1 MVPGTV
7 TSKRVRTA
15 VLAIATVALVLGT
28 ATDGASARRPGIAF
42 AAGVPSDLEALAR
55 ATWQRFTDAF
65 PARWRCVPTVRVSGA
80 WRLAVRARYDP
91 VHRSVTVRIP
101 GTAPTLRSTLVHE
114 FAHHVEFTCPE
125 QRTLRAR
132 FASAQGVP
140 PGTPW
145 FGGTTWERIPSE
157 QFAEAA
163 VQLVLGRSGRPR
175 IVVAPAALGA
185 LRDWALGR

>member
-1 MVPGTV
+1 MFAAAVPG
-7 TSKRVRTA
+7 
-15 VLAIATVALVLGT
+15 
-28 ATDGASARRPGIAF
+28 
-42 AAGVPSDLEALAR
+42 DLEALAR

-65 PARWRCVPTVRVSGA
+65 PARWGCVSPVKVVGA

-91 VHRSVTVRIP
+91 VDRLVTIRIP

-140 PGTPW
+140 PGAMW
-145 FGGTTWERIPSE
+145 FGGAVWDRIPSE
-157 QFAEAA
+157 QFAEAT
-163 VQLVLGRSGRPR
+163 VLLVLGPSGRPR
-175 IVVAPAALGA
+175 LPVTPAALA
-185 LRDWALGR
+185 VLRGWALGR